1 LFVLIIILNKNEKFK
16 FMFFRKNGLI
26 VFESIKYLSMTL
38 FIHII
43 HNKTIESIEGIV
55 FEKRSC

>member
-1 LFVLIIILNKNEKFK
+1 MKNLNLCFSE
-16 FMFFRKNGLI
+16 KNGLI

-38 FIHII
+38 FIHSI
-43 HNKTIESIEGIV
+43 HIVAIGSFEGIV